1 MWNKATKVRCTV
13 DAASHIFFLSA
24 LFHLFLDDR
33 GVGVLPKGV
42 RGYPRAMLA
51 VPVLVW
57 QKKKAKASECLD
69 FFFCIFEFSTFT
81 ETERAYN

>member
-1 MWNKATKVRCTV
+1 LRFSQTQ
-13 DAASHIFFLSA
+13 HIFFLSA